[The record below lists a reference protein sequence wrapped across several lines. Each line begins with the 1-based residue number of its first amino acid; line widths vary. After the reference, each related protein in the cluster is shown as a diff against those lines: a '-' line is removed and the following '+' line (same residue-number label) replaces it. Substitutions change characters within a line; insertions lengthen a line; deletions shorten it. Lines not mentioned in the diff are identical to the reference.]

1 MAGSTRATMRD
12 VAQLAGVS
20 AKTVSNVVTG
30 AVFVREDTRA
40 RVEDAMRKLDFVPNL
55 SARSLRN
62 GRSGVIALALPYLAT
77 SFSAELLDHIVQ
89 AARLKGFAVQV
100 EQTGSEP
107 RRERELLSRARAHL
121 VDGLILNP
129 IRLEDSALTDQ
140 DRQLP
145 VVLIGEVEQQLAD
158 HVGIDSVAGA
168 AAMTRHVIERGAR
181 RIAVVGGD
189 DQHAIATATSR
200 LRLQGVRQALAEA
213 GLPADPRLTVNHAD
227 WTISGGAE
235 ATVELLSRN
244 TPFDAVLGF
253 TDSLATGALH
263 VLHGRG
269 IRVPDDVLV
278 TGFDDVEL
286 SRFTEPALST
296 VRIDRAA
303 FASFAVDLLA
313 ERIADPSGTP
323 RTITVPHRLI
333 VRDSTAATPRG
344 WTPCP

>member
-12 VAQLAGVS
+12 VASLAGVS

-30 AVFVREDTRA
+30 AAFVREDTRE
-40 RVEDAMRKLDFVPNL
+40 RVEQAMLKLDFVPNL

-62 GRSGVIALALPYLAT
+62 GRSGVIAVALPYLAT
-77 SFSAELLDHIVQ
+77 SFSAELLDDIVQ
-89 AARLKGFAVQV
+89 AARAKGFAVQI

-129 IRLEDSALTDQ
+129 IRLEDSALTDD
-140 DRQLP
+140 DRSLP
-145 VVLIGEVEQQLAD
+145 VVLIGEVEQKLAD

-168 AAMTRHVIERGAR
+168 AEMTRHVIERGAR
-181 RIAVVGGD
+181 RIAVIGGD
-189 DQHAIATATSR
+189 DQHDIATATSR

-213 GLPADPRLTVNHAD
+213 GMPADPRLQVNHAD
-227 WTISGGAE
+227 WTIAGGAE
-235 ATVELLSRN
+235 AAVELLARGVA
-244 TPFDAVLGF
+244 FDAILGF

-263 VLHGRG
+263 VLHARG
-269 IRVPDDVLV
+269 IRVPQDVLV

-296 VRIDRAA
+296 VQIDRAA
-303 FASFAVDLLA
+303 FAGSAVDLLV
-313 ERIADPSGTP
+313 ERIADPTGTI
-323 RTITVPHRLI
+323 RSITVPHRLI
-333 VRDSTAATPRG
+333 IRDSTSASPRG
-344 WTPCP
+344 WIPAS